1 MKNLDAQSAIEAGG
15 WDSRFAV
22 TLAVAAGDNIAAA
35 LIDTNGDAASIDL
48 DEYERD
54 SEGDWQALA
63 SGSAGDDG
71 VSWSWRMV
79 AIWGQTAP
87 RKTVDIEYLGDRHAT
102 VASDAGWWLFVAPS
116 TDDSDAVPRRIQR

>member
-1 MKNLDAQSAIEAGG
+1 M
-15 WDSRFAV
+15 
-22 TLAVAAGDNIAAA
+22 AAGDNIAAA